1 MCMSEAYTI
10 SYFNKTLLHKSLSGQ
25 ASSLATNWIPL
36 PRKPRTSH
44 SIPAQQQLF
53 SLGHTSL
60 TQASATLPPG
70 PNISHDPCFRKVW
83 LGPESTD
90 ALNSTFPRL
99 FVTQI
104 MTQARA
110 SLPPR
115 PNIFHVPRGTEVWL
129 RPDATYT
136 HDPTLCRLLAAEK
149 PDSGKSLFNTWTQHF
164 PWPSL

>member
-70 PNISHDPCFRKVW
+70 PNISHDTCFRKVW
-83 LGPESTD
+83 LGPESESETPHF
-90 ALNSTFPRL
+90 LCYLQHN
-99 FVTQI
+99 
-104 MTQARA
+104 
-110 SLPPR
+110 
-115 PNIFHVPRGTEVWL
+115 VWL
-129 RPDATYT
+129 RPELI
-136 HDPTLCRLLAAEK
+136 HH
-149 PDSGKSLFNTWTQHF
+149 PDSTFSQCCLWHRTLIQARSNLY
-164 PWPSL
+164 PWPNISHASCSREAWLGQEPI